1 MVSVGSDLFQQH
13 STACGEA
20 MSVKAER
27 PLKDVIQATFVEVP
41 RNGMVSVGPRMARM
55 KAAPKKLNEE
65 AARVS
70 DRPSE
75 KARRLRLED

>member
-27 PLKDVIQATFVEVP
+27 PLKEAIIKATFVEVP
-41 RNGMVSVGPRMARM
+41 RNGMVSVGPRTRYRDHGWPA
-55 KAAPKKLNEE
+55 
-65 AARVS
+65 
-70 DRPSE
+70 
-75 KARRLRLED
+75 